1 MTQNTHR
8 AVRAADSSLRFRV
21 LLIGA
26 STGGPQALRCVLS
39 GIGADF
45 PLPVL
50 ITQHID
56 ASFAASFPQWLTET
70 TGLSV
75 QLARAH
81 TAAQAGCVYVAP
93 PERHLI
99 VRRAAAGGFVLAFED
114 GPPVEFVKPSIDM
127 LFFSAARAFADGC
140 LAVLLT
146 GMGKDGAAGC
156 RAICRAGGY
165 TVVESAETCA
175 IFGMPQAAIACGGA
189 CAVLP
194 LHRIAPH
201 ILDKVYGAR

>member
-99 VRRAAAGGFVLAFED
+99 VRRAAAGGFVLAFDD

-127 LFFSAARAFADGC
+127 LFFLRGAGVCRRLSCSAADRHGKRRRRRLPCDMSRRRLHCRRISRDVRYFRYAAGGDC
-140 LAVLLT
+140 LRRCVR
-146 GMGKDGAAGC
+146 GAAV
-156 RAICRAGGY
+156 APY
-165 TVVESAETCA
+165 CA
-175 IFGMPQAAIACGGA
+175 AYP
-189 CAVLP
+189 
-194 LHRIAPH
+194 
-201 ILDKVYGAR
+201 